1 MNERQMMPDNDVDL
15 AKKAVTLSDSAVKR
29 LKELGT
35 DEAHAGLMLRVGVDG
50 GGCSGFQYSFT
61 FESNVNNDDQVI
73 EKQGIKV
80 VIDNVSWEY
89 LAGSE
94 IGYKQELIGA
104 YFSVDNPNAA
114 STCGCG
120 TSFALM

>member
-1 MNERQMMPDNDVDL
+1 MPDTNVDH
-15 AKKAVTLSDSAVKR
+15 AKQAVTLSDSAVKR

-61 FESNVNNDDQVI
+61 FESNINNDDQII
-73 EKQGIKV
+73 EKEGIMV

-94 IGYKQELIGA
+94 IGYKQELIGS
-104 YFSVDNPNAA
+104 YFSIDNPNAA

-120 TSFALM
+120 TSFAIM

>member
-1 MNERQMMPDNDVDL
+1 MPDANADL
-15 AKKAVTLSDSAVKR
+15 DKQAVTLSDSAVKR

-35 DEAHAGLMLRVGVDG
+35 DEGHAGLMLRVAVDG
-50 GGCSGFQYSFT
+50 GGCSGFQYSFS
-61 FESNVNNDDQVI
+61 FESNIKDDDQLI
-73 EKQGIKV
+73 EKDGITV
-80 VIDNVSWEY
+80 IIDNVSWEY

-104 YFSVDNPNAA
+104 YFSIDNPNAA

>member
-1 MNERQMMPDNDVDL
+1 MNDANRDIATKE
-15 AKKAVTLSDSAVKR
+15 VTLSDAAVKR
-29 LKELGT
+29 LKELNA
-35 DEAHAGLMLRVGVDG
+35 DEVHAGLFLRVAVDG
-50 GGCSGFQYSFT
+50 GGCSGFQYSFK
-61 FESNVNNDDQVI
+61 FESDINDDDQVI
-73 EKQGIKV
+73 EKDGISV
-80 VIDNVSWEY
+80 VIDNVSWDY

-104 YFSVDNPNAA
+104 YFSIENPNAA